1 MWNLPS
7 TCYQKE
13 RFQRLDEGFSSMSVI
28 HLPPPPNSPAIMRMS
43 YDSDCLGEPNFS
55 ENLYVIRNP
64 VGWTR
69 KIQTAAPVLSFTY
82 TAQGDTIIHPEAHVD
97 YIEFP
102 RERSGQSLVLPN
114 WTDMHFIP
122 RTHETQPKLPS
133 KTPAASACR
142 FRSLSTCLS
151 CFGTRKH
158 SQPPKASLSQVIIA
172 PDCDTSHHTSS
183 YTSFANNTAL
193 PSEWSESSTITP
205 TSKTPAASAKGS
217 RLLGRFRHQTWQKS
231 SSVSSVVEGG
241 GCV

>member
-82 TAQGDTIIHPEAHVD
+82 TAQGTPSFTQRPMLITSSSPVSVQSRVR
-97 YIEFP
+97 FGV
-102 RERSGQSLVLPN
+102 RSRLTFNPLGYLAA
-114 WTDMHFIP
+114 WHFRCFLGAPDLLGISP
-122 RTHETQPKLPS
+122 SRRQYDCASYRKVGTVESPKLS
-133 KTPAASACR
+133 RIAA
-142 FRSLSTCLS
+142 
-151 CFGTRKH
+151 
-158 SQPPKASLSQVIIA
+158 
-172 PDCDTSHHTSS
+172 
-183 YTSFANNTAL
+183 
-193 PSEWSESSTITP
+193 
-205 TSKTPAASAKGS
+205 
-217 RLLGRFRHQTWQKS
+217 
-231 SSVSSVVEGG
+231 
-241 GCV
+241 

>member
-82 TAQGDTIIHPEAHVD
+82 TAQGTPSFTQGPMLITSSSPVSVQVNHWCFQIGQTCISYQELMKHNQNYHQRRQLQAHVG
-97 YIEFP
+97 
-102 RERSGQSLVLPN
+102 SGAYQPVYHALGQGSTHSLRRHPS
-114 WTDMHFIP
+114 
-122 RTHETQPKLPS
+122 PK
-133 KTPAASACR
+133 
-142 FRSLSTCLS
+142 
-151 CFGTRKH
+151 
-158 SQPPKASLSQVIIA
+158 
-172 PDCDTSHHTSS
+172 
-183 YTSFANNTAL
+183 
-193 PSEWSESSTITP
+193 
-205 TSKTPAASAKGS
+205 
-217 RLLGRFRHQTWQKS
+217 
-231 SSVSSVVEGG
+231 
-241 GCV
+241 